1 MKYQSPFKIRA
12 RSVELANLVSM
23 GLNTYR
29 SRFIVQAS
37 FISAA
42 VLLGV
47 VAVYFNAFITA
58 IQRYH
63 AAFYAASPYITTALT
78 PLGFLAS
85 VAVVK
90 YLSPSAGGSGV
101 PQVLHAAALT
111 NDENQ
116 HVVSS
121 GLLSMKTAV
130 VKTVSS
136 GLGFLSGAS
145 IGGEG
150 PTVQIS
156 GAIFATIGDFTRR
169 YFPNIDYRSYIVAGG
184 GTGVAAAFNTPL
196 GGVAF
201 ALEEV
206 ALSSFGGLRH
216 AIMLAVIIAGLT
228 ARGLI
233 GDDLYLGH
241 FTVARGEGNLLL
253 WSILVG
259 AVCGVMGGVF
269 GKIVS
274 SERLYRLKVNWWQR
288 AMVCGILVALIGLVL
303 NDATAGSGYLLT
315 KAYMDESV
323 VQAQPWYFALA
334 KLVATALS
342 TLSGMG
348 GGILAPS
355 ITIGGWAG
363 IAIAKLSSVDPKIFA
378 LLGMAAYFS
387 SAFQIP
393 VTAVVI
399 VMEMTNQHDYIIP
412 MMLASLVAYGIGR
425 IIMPVSLYH
434 VLIERSF
441 HKKTL
446 SD

>member
-1 MKYQSPFKIRA
+1 MKYQSPLNIRA
-12 RSVELANLVSM
+12 RSIELANLVAM

-29 SRFIVQAS
+29 SRLIVQAS
-37 FISAA
+37 FIAAA
-42 VLLGV
+42 VVLGV
-47 VAVYFNAFITA
+47 VAVYFNEFIT
-58 IQRYH
+58 IVQRYH
-63 AAFYAASPYITTALT
+63 ASFFAMSPYVTAAMT
-78 PLGFLAS
+78 PIGFLAS

-90 YLSPSAGGSGV
+90 YFSPSAGGSGV
-101 PQVLHAAALT
+101 PQVLHAAAMT
-111 NDENQ
+111 NTENQ
-116 HVVSS
+116 NVVSS
-121 GLLSMKTAV
+121 GLLSLKTAV
-130 VKTVSS
+130 VKTFST
-136 GLGFLSGAS
+136 GFGFIAGAS

-156 GAIFATIGDFTRR
+156 GAIFATIGDYTRR
-169 YFPNIDYRSYIVAGG
+169 YFPNIDFRSYIVAGG
-184 GTGVAAAFNTPL
+184 GAGIAAAFNTPL

-216 AIMLAVIIAGLT
+216 AVMLAVIIAGLT

-233 GDDLYLGH
+233 GNDLYLGV
-241 FTVARGEGNLLL
+241 FTVTRGESNLLL
-253 WSILVG
+253 WSILIGV
-259 AVCGVMGGVF
+259 VCGVMGGLF

-274 SERLYRLKVNWWQR
+274 SDRLYRLKINWWQR
-288 AMVCGILVALIGLVL
+288 AAICGILVALIGLFL

-315 KAYMDESV
+315 KDYMDGSV
-323 VQAQPWYFALA
+323 MQQPWYFAGA

-355 ITIGGWAG
+355 ISIGAWSGVAM
-363 IAIAKLSSVDPKIFA
+363 AKLSSVDPKIFA
-378 LLGMAAYFS
+378 LLGMAAYFA

-393 VTAVVI
+393 VTAVVV

-412 MMLASLVAYGIGR
+412 MMLAAVTAYIVSR